1 MKYTVTGM
9 TCAACSARVEKAVK
23 KVSGVEECNVNLL
36 TASMDVTGTADE
48 KSIISAVEKAG
59 YGVCVYGQKQKE
71 KTKKENMV
79 ARLVWSV
86 ILTCALMYF
95 SMDHMLGLPFLP
107 FFDGNAPACALM
119 QFILALCVILV
130 NRKFFISGFKAVI
143 NFSPNMDTL
152 VSLGSGISFLYS
164 TVLLFLTVSG
174 DNRISEM
181 YFESSAMILTLIDVG
196 KLLESYSKGKTA
208 DAVNALIKLKPQK
221 ITVERN
227 GKEELLGIKEAKVGD
242 IFIVKAGESIPCD
255 GVITEGSGT
264 VDESC
269 LTGESIPIDKV
280 VGDKV
285 SAATVNKRGYMKCRA
300 TGVGEDTLLAGII
313 RTVTEASG
321 SKAPIAK
328 IADRVSG
335 VFVPAVLGIAVITF
349 AIWLFLGE
357 EFAFALER
365 GISVL
370 VISCPCALGLATPV
384 AIMVGS
390 GVGAKHGILYKT
402 ATSLEEAGRIKNAVL
417 DKTGTVT
424 NGEPVV
430 TDIYG
435 EDTLELL
442 RVAYALENKSEHPL
456 GKAVVKY
463 ALRENVICEK
473 CTDIEILS
481 GIGIK
486 GTLNGEK
493 IAGGNLSLMQNA
505 EEKIMQKGE
514 ELSQKGKTPLYFS
527 KNGKVLGIIAVADTV
542 RETSFQA
549 IKDMKKMGINVY
561 MLTGDNELTA
571 REIGRQVG
579 IENVIAGVLPD
590 KKAEAVRKIKQNGKT
605 AMIGDGINDAPALC
619 EADLGIAIGNGT
631 DIAIESADTVLLHST
646 LSDAVNAFYLGRKV
660 LKNIKEN
667 LFWAFVYNCIGIPLA
682 AGVFLFEGIKMTP
695 MLGAAAMSLS
705 SFCVCMNALRL
716 NLVKLNKNGNNKKKN
731 NNNNKENKKMKRVI
745 KVKGMMCA
753 HCEARV
759 KKAFEALAQVDE
771 AVADSKKDTVVLTLN
786 APLDREEI
794 KSVVEGEGY
803 TLG

>member
-23 KVSGVEECNVNLL
+23 KVPGVEKCEVNLL
-36 TASMDVTGTADE
+36 TSSMNVSGTADE
-48 KSIISAVEKAG
+48 KNIISAVEKAG
-59 YGVCVYGQKQKE
+59 YGASVFGQKQKTKE
-71 KTKKENMV
+71 KKENMFS
-79 ARLVWSV
+79 RLIWSV

-95 SMDHMLGLPFLP
+95 AMGHMLHLPFLS
-107 FFDGNAPACALM
+107 FFSGNEPACALM
-119 QFILALCVILV
+119 QFILALSVILV

-143 NFSPNMDTL
+143 NGSPNMDTL
-152 VSLGSGISFLYS
+152 VSLGSGISFVYS

-174 DNRISEM
+174 ESKMSEM

-221 ITVERN
+221 ITLLRN
-227 GKEELLGIKEAKVGD
+227 GREEVLDIEEAKVND
-242 IFIVKAGESIPCD
+242 IFLVKAGESIPCD
-255 GVITEGSGT
+255 GVIVEGNGT

-269 LTGESIPIDKV
+269 LTGESIPVDKT
-280 VGDKV
+280 VGDSV

-313 RTVTEASG
+313 RTVTESSG

-328 IADRVSG
+328 LADKVSG
-335 VFVPAVLGIAVITF
+335 VFVPAVLGIALVTF
-349 AIWLFLGE
+349 GIWLCLGA

-365 GISVL
+365 GITVL

-390 GVGAKHGILYKT
+390 GVGAKNGILYKT

-430 TDIYG
+430 TDVFG
-435 EDTLELL
+435 KDTGELL
-442 RVAYALENKSEHPL
+442 RIAYALENKSEHPL
-456 GKAVVKY
+456 AKAVVEY
-463 ALRENVICEK
+463 AQKENVLLEN

-481 GIGIK
+481 GNGIQGK
-486 GTLNGEK
+486 LNGKK
-493 IAGGNLSLMQNA
+493 IAGGNIELIQNA
-505 EEKIMQKGE
+505 DEDLRQKGAE
-514 ELSQKGKTPLYFS
+514 FARQGKTPLYFS
-527 KNGKVLGIIAVADTV
+527 ENGTVLGIIAVADTV

-561 MLTGDNELTA
+561 MLTGDNEITA

-590 KKAEAVRKIKQNGKT
+590 KKAEEVRKIKGKT

-631 DIAIESADTVLLHST
+631 DIAIESADVVLLRST
-646 LSDAVNAFYLGRKV
+646 LSDAVNTFYLGRKV
-660 LKNIKEN
+660 LRNIKEN
-667 LFWAFVYNCIGIPLA
+667 LFWAFIYNCIGIPLA
-682 AGVFLFEGIKMTP
+682 AGVFLFANIKMTP
-695 MLGAAAMSLS
+695 TLGSAAMSLS

-716 NLVKLNKNGNNKKKN
+716 NLIRFNNKSNNNN
-731 NNNNKENKKMKRVI
+731 NNNNKESNEMKQVI

-759 KKAFEALAQVDE
+759 KKAFEALNQVEE

-786 APLDREEI
+786 APIGIEEI
-794 KSVVEGEGY
+794 KAVVEKEGY

>member
-36 TASMDVTGTADE
+36 TASMDVTGTADD

-59 YGVCVYGQKQKE
+59 YGACVYGQKQKE
-71 KTKKENMV
+71 KIKKENMV
-79 ARLVWSV
+79 TRLIWSV
-86 ILTCALMYF
+86 VLTCILMYF
-95 SMDHMLGLPFLP
+95 SMGHMMDLPMIP
-107 FFDGNAPACALM
+107 FFNGNAPACALM

-143 NFSPNMDTL
+143 NASPNMDTL
-152 VSLGSGISFLYS
+152 VSLGSGISFAYS

-174 DNRISEM
+174 DTRISEM

-227 GKEELLGIKEAKVGD
+227 GKEELLAIEEAKVGD

-255 GVITEGSGT
+255 GVIQEGGGT

-269 LTGESIPIDKV
+269 LTGESIPIDKG

-285 SAATVNKRGYMKCRA
+285 SAATVNMSGYMKCRA

-328 IADRVSG
+328 LADRVSG

-349 AIWLFLGE
+349 AVWLLLGE

-402 ATSLEEAGRIKNAVL
+402 ATSLEESGRIKNAVL

-424 NGEPVV
+424 NGEPSV
-430 TDIYG
+430 TDVYG
-435 EDTLELL
+435 EDKFELL

-463 ALRENVICEK
+463 AIKENVICEN
-473 CTDIEILS
+473 CTEIEILTGN
-481 GIGIK
+481 GIRGK
-486 GTLNGEK
+486 LNGDTV
-493 IAGGNLSLMQNA
+493 AGGNIFLMQNV
-505 EEKIMQKGE
+505 EEEIRQKGD
-514 ELSQKGKTPLYFS
+514 ELAQKGKTPLYFS
-527 KNGKVLGIIAVADTV
+527 KNGKILGIIAVADTV
-542 RETSFQA
+542 RESSFQA

-579 IENVIAGVLPD
+579 IDNVIAGVLPD
-590 KKAEAVRKIKQNGKT
+590 KKAEAVRKIKQTGKT

-682 AGVFLFEGIKMTP
+682 AGVFLFANIKMTP

-716 NLVKLNKNGNNKKKN
+716 NLIKLNKKGNNEKN
-731 NNNNKENKKMKRVI
+731 NKKENKKMKQVI

-759 KKAFEALAQVDE
+759 KKAFEAIAQVDE
-771 AVADSKKDTVVLTLN
+771 AVADSKKDMVVLTLN

-794 KSVVEGEGY
+794 KKIVESEGY